1 MKVLLIEDHAF
12 QRQIMATQLAQLL
25 TELGDEIQTASSG
38 VDALT
43 LMSGYSPDLLLCDLN
58 MPEMD
63 GITFLSRVAEQAFQ
77 GSVVITSATSQDV
90 IRSVSKMCADYQLNL
105 LGALTKP
112 VQLETLSSM
121 IKQARDA
128 KPQALHQHP
137 VTTVNKN
144 IIEQAFNQHW
154 FVPYLQPIVDIST
167 GAWTSS
173 EALMRLLHPQLGLIN
188 PSEFIPL
195 IRQLEKDADLALYT
209 LHYVITN
216 ASLLQGKRVA
226 INISSA
232 TLSTPGFVDE
242 VLQLAHRHP
251 HLHHTVYFELTES
264 DMVKNTGRALE
275 SASRLGMN
283 GFTLSIDDFGTGFS
297 SLKQLETLPFESLK
311 IDMGFT
317 KAIATSDTAL
327 AIVESCLFLSN
338 RLSLTSIVEGVENIQ
353 IWQQLQMLNGQ
364 LAQGYFIA
372 APMPTNKLNQWHI
385 QWQQKVTELQLR
397 RRSDRQYGE

>member
-25 TELGDEIQTASSG
+25 TEPNDEIQTATSG
-38 VDALT
+38 LDALT
-43 LMSGYSPDLLLCDLN
+43 IMSGYSPDLLLCDLN

-63 GITFLSRVAEQAFQ
+63 GITFLSKVAEQAFL
-77 GSVVITSATSQDV
+77 GSVVITSATSHEV

-105 LGALTKP
+105 LGALAKP

-121 IKQARDA
+121 INNAREA
-128 KPQALHQHP
+128 KPKASHQRP
-137 VTTVNKN
+137 AMTVDTN
-144 IIEQAFNQHW
+144 IVEQAFVQRW
-154 FVPYLQPIVDIST
+154 FVPYLQPIVDITT
-167 GAWTSS
+167 GQWVSC
-173 EALMRLLHPQLGLIN
+173 EALMRLHHPQQGLIC
-188 PSEFIPL
+188 PSAFIEL
-195 IRQLEKDADLALYT
+195 VNQLGKDADLALYT
-209 LHYVITN
+209 LHYVIKH
-216 ASLLQGKRVA
+216 ADLLQGKRVA

-232 TLSTPGFVDE
+232 TLGTSGFVDK
-242 VLQLAHRHP
+242 VLLLAQDHP
-251 HLHHTVYFELTES
+251 DLQHKVYFELTES

-311 IDMGFT
+311 VDMGFT
-317 KAIATSDTAL
+317 KAITTSHTAL
-327 AIVESCLFLSN
+327 AIVESCLFLSE

-353 IWQQLQMLNGQ
+353 IWQQLQKLNCH

-372 APMPTNKLNQWHI
+372 APMPADKLNQWHI
-385 QWQQKVTELQLR
+385 QWQQKVTELQL
-397 RRSDRQYGE
+397 QG